1 MKLFPFA
8 MLLIVQLSP
17 IYVQGDAVADFKCQ
31 EKSPNSYTIGHPIR
45 RVVPLLV
52 VSPSAKLSKGCI
64 VEDKRVIF
72 DLQAMYAAAKKTPNN
87 PNTPVVIDITEVLFI
102 NCYIRL
108 FNAHLLTDL
117 SASGPLLFTMIK
129 SNMSGTYKLLFGSQ
143 SQPFKLPPNS
153 RICISESKFSMELDV
168 SYSAYK
174 SSIFMLHG
182 LQLVNSSIEITDNVI
197 TMECKGCN
205 MMSVFYLS
213 SNGGMVVSD
222 KSSFTLRY
230 NVITMD
236 GYINEGV
243 LTQHVWYQDIQSPL
257 SISENSIYTWVS
269 NTISMVGY
277 DVAGAVDQVVWLQ
290 K

>member
-8 MLLIVQLSP
+8 MLLLVQLSP
-17 IYVQGDAVADFKCQ
+17 IFVQGDDAVVDGYKC
-31 EKSPNSYTIGHPIR
+31 EETKTTSVLVDSVSANLTNGCVLDGTIKYIG
-45 RVVPLLV
+45 
-52 VSPSAKLSKGCI
+52 AK
-64 VEDKRVIF
+64 F
-72 DLQAMYAAAKKTPNN
+72 DLQAMYAAAAKKAPNI